1 MILFVLV
8 KNIDFRFKK
17 FIELFIW
24 IMSINK
30 KKYKE
35 LPKKTLLYDVV
46 FSSSILLSVLVKVSL
61 YDVYQIATRIE

>member
-17 FIELFIW
+17 LIEFFIW
-24 IMSINK
+24 IMSTNK

-46 FSSSILLSVLVKVSL
+46 FSSSILLPVLVKVSL

>member
-17 FIELFIW
+17 LIEFFIW
-24 IMSINK
+24 IMSTNK